1 MTNATVRTRAWGRT
15 VLGAL
20 SLSACAT
27 ATLTADTPK
36 TVIGHALAPRELHE
50 ECLRLA
56 PGDRVDYSFDSSERI
71 AFNIHYHEGNAV
83 VMPVSREATR
93 ADAGVFAPSLAQH
106 YCLMWEA
113 GPAGALID
121 YRIRLRRAGT

>member
-1 MTNATVRTRAWGRT
+1 MTDAALRIRAWGRI

-27 ATLTADTPK
+27 ATLTQDTPK
-36 TVIGHALAPRELHE
+36 TVVGHALPPLAVHE
-50 ECLRLA
+50 ECVRLA
-56 PGDRVDYSFDSSERI
+56 PGDRVDYSFDSSEPV
-71 AFNIHYHEGNAV
+71 AFNIHYHEGKAV
-83 VMPVSREATR
+83 VMPVSREASR
-93 ADAGVFAPSLAQH
+93 ADAGVFAPALAQH
-106 YCLMWEA
+106 YCLRWEA